1 MPALSA
7 FHWCVLKWLLLVHCK
22 VEEQQW
28 KPQDNVIISMVK
40 ILFICVFC
48 ISYKFHS
55 WIRAIESEKYFHLM
69 KQSEG
74 IVRNIHPHYKEFYPC
89 LKEMA
94 SAKVLPLLRVK
105 ISSSLSCNWLDSPWL
120 YHDDCV
126 CCRAAKNCVS
136 VFAQKP
142 RVVLKE
148 NSTSNWL
155 TASSSFESPP
165 ISWRCL
171 LKFRW
176 TMQTFIHLFPL
187 ELEQWPWRIQLLRL

>member
-1 MPALSA
+1 MASKICARQSTVVQIWASSA
-7 FHWCVLKWLLLVHCK
+7 EGWQILLG
-22 VEEQQW
+22 W
-28 KPQDNVIISMVK
+28 K
-40 ILFICVFC
+40 
-48 ISYKFHS
+48 
-55 WIRAIESEKYFHLM
+55 RAGFDTS
-69 KQSEG
+69 QSAG
-74 IVRNIHPHYKEFYPC
+74 LYGRR
-89 LKEMA
+89 

-105 ISSSLSCNWLDSPWL
+105 IFSSLSCNWLDSPWL

-126 CCRAAKNCVS
+126 CCRAAKNGVS